1 MGQRS
6 FLILG
11 TLGLIPFIVI
21 FVAYFISPPE
31 EKVYEFLIYLFVAY
45 AAIIASF
52 LGGIQ
57 WGMIISKADQ
67 LFKIGFPLTLSVVP
81 ALIAWSALL
90 VLHSLV
96 FSLTL
101 IIISFIF
108 ATVNDFYLYNQKATP
123 YWFLN
128 MRVPLSAIVIILT
141 FILLIQ

>member
-11 TLGLIPFIVI
+11 TLGLIPFVVI
-21 FVAYFISPPE
+21 FAAYFISPPE

-57 WGMIISKADQ
+57 WGMIISRVDL
-67 LFKIGFPLTLSVVP
+67 LFNIGFPLAMSVIPTL
-81 ALIAWSALL
+81 LAWSALL
-90 VLHSLV
+90 VFQSLN

-101 IIISFIF
+101 IIASFIF
-108 ATVNDFYLYNQKATP
+108 ATMNDFYLYNLKVTP

-128 MRVPLSAIVIILT
+128 MRVPLSAVVIILT